1 MADGVVVINDVFM
14 TKECNTYMNSIID
27 DFANL
32 GTGIDKNNIAETWT
46 TYNLPP
52 QTRPGLFQA
61 LMSNTETVWTVR
73 SHPNVKKIFTSLYS
87 NLCNEEV
94 DDFIVSGDGINIKPG
109 FIGPFMKENTKDWA
123 HVDQTVPNDI
133 YKCIQ
138 GQAVL
143 TNTSASFVASP
154 KSHLIFDKM
163 LTKIEHDP
171 KSNWVKFADEDIEKV
186 KKMVLD
192 IGGSWQI
199 PIMAKRGSFIV
210 WASSVIHSARL
221 QCESIIPTAK
231 DKYRGWRGVIYV
243 CYRPKQEFSSAEI
256 KRRKKVFDENRVTNH
271 WGTKMFGKK
280 PGNRF
285 GYVTPR
291 HDEIEK
297 MINNPKIVYDKLG
310 TPDLNDEQLELL
322 GF

>member
-1 MADGVVVINDVFM
+1 MSDGIVVINDVF
-14 TKECNTYMNSIID
+14 TLKECNQCMDNIVD
-27 DFANL
+27 DFVNL
-32 GTGIDKNNIAETWT
+32 GSDVDKDNITETWT

-61 LMSNTETVWTVR
+61 LMSNTKIVWKVR
-73 SHPNVKKIFTSLYS
+73 THPNVRKIFTSLYS
-87 NLCNEEV
+87 DLCDEKV
-94 DDFIVSGDGINIKPG
+94 DEFIVSGDGINVKPG
-109 FIGPFMKENTKDWA
+109 FVGPFMKENTKDWA
-123 HVDQTVPNDI
+123 HVDQTIPDDI

-163 LTKIEHDP
+163 LTKVEHDP
-171 KSNWVKFADEDIEKV
+171 KSNWIKFGNENIEIV
-186 KKMVLD
+186 RKMVLGV
-192 IGGSWQI
+192 GGSWQV
-199 PIMAKRGSFIV
+199 PIMAKRGSFIIWV
-210 WASSVIHSARL
+210 SSVIHSARL
-221 QCESIIPTAK
+221 QCGPAMPTAK

-243 CYRPKQEFSSAEI
+243 CYRPKREFSDAEI
-256 KRRKKVFDENRVTNH
+256 KRRQKVFNENRATNH

-285 GYVTPR
+285 GYVTER
-291 HDEIEK
+291 HPEIEK

-310 TPDLNDEQLELL
+310 APDLDNEQLELL